1 MKTTDINI
9 RDPFV
14 LLEGDTYYLFGTRA
28 LTCWGEADGFDGY
41 TSSDLENWDGPFEIF
56 HRPEGFWAD
65 KNYWAPEVHRIGDA
79 YYLFA
84 TFNSV
89 AEDKKGTM
97 ILKADTP
104 LGPYTLHSEGKITPK
119 EWNCLDGTFYRD
131 RHATPYMVF
140 SHEWTDL
147 TDGEI
152 CALPLREDLKA
163 PAGEPRTL
171 FRASMAKPWVRSIQH
186 RLKPDPIYVT
196 DGPFLYRNKAGELLL
211 LWSSFGDEGYVQAI
225 ARSDNGDIDG
235 NWTID
240 PVPLF
245 KKDGG
250 HGMLFTDKAGR
261 LLLTLHQ
268 PNETPKEHPVFL
280 DVTEKFNG

>member
-1 MKTTDINI
+1 MKTTEINI

-28 LTCWGEADGFDGY
+28 ITCWGEADGFDGY
-41 TSSDLENWDGPFEIF
+41 TSKDLENWEGPFEIF

-65 KNYWAPEVHRIGDA
+65 KNYWAPECHHIGNA
-79 YYLFA
+79 FYLFA

-97 ILKADTP
+97 ILKADNP
-104 LGPYTLHSEGKITPK
+104 LGPYALHSEGKITPK
-119 EWNCLDGTFYRD
+119 EWNCLDGTFYQD
-131 RHATPYMVF
+131 RHGVPYMVF
-140 SHEWTDL
+140 SHEWIDL

-152 CALPLREDLKA
+152 CAVPLRDDLKV
-163 PAGEPRTL
+163 PAGPVRTL
-171 FRASMAKPWVRSIQH
+171 FRASMGKPWVRSISH
-186 RLKPDPIYVT
+186 RLKKDPIFVT
-196 DGPFLYRNKAGELLL
+196 DGPFLYRTEAGELLL

-245 KKDGG
+245 EKDGG
-250 HGMLFTDKAGR
+250 HGMLFRDKAGR

-280 DVTEKFNG
+280 DVTEKLKG